1 MSDKHI
7 LRLIEW
13 LKKEGYASEEIVQ
26 ALTYITKAKPDK
38 D

>member
-7 LRLIEW
+7 TRLIEW
-13 LKKEGYASEEIVQ
+13 LKKEGYASDEIVK
-26 ALTYITKAKPDK
+26 AITYITGVKPDK